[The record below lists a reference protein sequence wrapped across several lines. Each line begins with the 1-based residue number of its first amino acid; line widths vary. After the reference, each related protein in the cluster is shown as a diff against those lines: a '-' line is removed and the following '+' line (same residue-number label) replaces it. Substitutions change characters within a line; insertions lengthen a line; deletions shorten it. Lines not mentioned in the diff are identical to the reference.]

1 MWRTYIVG
9 ARPSLQPIC
18 QVTRANN
25 QIRTATETYT
35 VSGSPISTS
44 TPRNSQKLESHCYS
58 VPHFTHRR
66 RKVSLGVCVMVE
78 MMHWQLSPSELG
90 QRTDLDWPSTLD
102 GNWLWL
108 RSHTGLPTPFLS
120 SRSHFV
126 PASPL
131 PTLLPEAGNRFAKV
145 TKLKMARNS
154 QEYPK
159 TA

>member
-66 RKVSLGVCVMVE
+66 RKVGLGVCVMVE
-78 MMHWQLSPSELG
+78 MMHWQLSPSA
-90 QRTDLDWPSTLD
+90 RTTDLDWPSTLD

-108 RSHTGLPTPFLS
+108 RSCTGLPHTVPLL
-120 SRSHFV
+120 RV

-159 TA
+159 TARYTQN

>member
-1 MWRTYIVG
+1 M
-9 ARPSLQPIC
+9 QPIC

-66 RKVSLGVCVMVE
+66 RKVGLGGLCNGGNDALTAFP
-78 MMHWQLSPSELG
+78 LSSNNGRTSTDP
-90 QRTDLDWPSTLD
+90 QRWTETGFDFGLAPA
-102 GNWLWL
+102 
-108 RSHTGLPTPFLS
+108 SHTVPLL
-120 SRSHFV
+120 RV

-131 PTLLPEAGNRFAKV
+131 PTLLPEAENRFAKV

-159 TA
+159 TARYTQN

>member
-1 MWRTYIVG
+1 M
-9 ARPSLQPIC
+9 QPIC

-66 RKVSLGVCVMVE
+66 RKVGLGGLCNGGNDA
-78 MMHWQLSPSELG
+78 LTAFPLRA
-90 QRTDLDWPSTLD
+90 RTTNGPRLTLNV
-102 GNWLWL
+102 GRKLAL
-108 RSHTGLPTPFLS
+108 TSVSHRPPHTVPLP
-120 SRSHFV
+120 RV

-131 PTLLPEAGNRFAKV
+131 PTLLPEAGYRFAKV

>member
-66 RKVSLGVCVMVE
+66 RKVGLEVCVMVE
-78 MMHWQLSPSELG
+78 MMHWQLSPSARTTNGPRLTRNVGRKLALTSVLHRPPPHRSSPPRAGLAASDSSAWSREQICQSNKAKNG
-90 QRTDLDWPSTLD
+90 Q
-102 GNWLWL
+102 
-108 RSHTGLPTPFLS
+108 
-120 SRSHFV
+120 
-126 PASPL
+126 
-131 PTLLPEAGNRFAKV
+131 K
-145 TKLKMARNS
+145 
-154 QEYPK
+154 
-159 TA
+159 